1 MLWHLCVACFL
12 LLGNSNSGKDVL
24 ELARLVQA
32 SNDITATDKFAANVE
47 LRDGRPVAEGFDA
60 LADVGI
66 LQNVH
71 CLEVDA
77 CEVSASTAQGG
88 RRAGED
94 FGEGEGGRGGH
105 R

>member
-1 MLWHLCVACFL
+1 MRFAFFL
-12 LLGNSNSGKDVL
+12 LLGNSNSGEDVL

-66 LQNVH
+66 LQYVH
-71 CLEVDA
+71 CLEWRNVYS
-77 CEVSASTAQGG
+77 EASKNGKSKG
-88 RRAGED
+88 
-94 FGEGEGGRGGH
+94 
-105 R
+105 